1 MDKLCCQIGDI
12 MKKRKKIIIIS
23 IIVLV
28 LIVGAIFGVYKMFK
42 DENALSIS
50 EKTWINKNI
59 NSVFTIYVPNDIN
72 VFGKSGNG
80 VYFDFIS
87 KLEEDLGL
95 KLNSS
100 VYSIT
105 TENNSFGFNVGTS
118 YDSRDLLLFTD
129 YYVLIN
135 KESNSICDISEI
147 SNKKIGVI
155 SNDLSYISNFYTLSG
170 TISSYD
176 SSDKMFEALKSNEV
190 DYVIAPRNQYK
201 DVIVSKNYNISYF
214 FNDAKIYYYLH
225 LGNDDTLNSI
235 ITKYYNTW
243 MKDNFNKSYNDN
255 NYDLF
260 IKSLN
265 ISDIEEDSLTDKNYT
280 FEYVV
285 NQPYQLLSKGK
296 LTGIVSEYLN
306 LFRDF
311 SDVDFEYVKVKKF
324 KDLKYDLGKK
334 KIDLYFDQYNYD
346 SKYNK
351 VNVNLP
357 IGYYLISNRNLN
369 INIDSLKSY
378 KGEIYVLENSKLYSY
393 LEKYTN
399 ITIKTYSKDSKAKKL
414 IKDDKVVIVDKLVYD
429 NYLVDVLSDIDIIL
443 EDSIHG
449 LTYTINYK
457 NNDDVFYKL
466 FSSYLNT
473 LNPKEVVD
481 NSLDMYF
488 ETYESGSRTV
498 KLARTVILFVILF
511 IVAVYL
517 FVKAKGRIILNTK
530 VKNNEKIRYVDML
543 TCLKNRN
550 YLNDRIEI
558 WNQNTVYPQCVV
570 VLDLNNVKY
579 LNDTFGHEEGDKQIK
594 AVANVLFKTQ
604 LENTELLRTDGNEFM
619 IYMVGYTEKKVVS
632 YIKKLLKEFKKLPYE
647 YGVAIGFS
655 MINDDLKLIE
665 DAFNEAML
673 MMRKNKST
681 FEENDD
687 K

>member
-1 MDKLCCQIGDI
+1 
-12 MKKRKKIIIIS
+12 MKNLKKVIVIT
-23 IIVLV
+23 IIVIILLV
-28 LIVGAIFGVYKMFK
+28 GGIFGIYKLFK
-42 DENALSIS
+42 DENSLSIT

-72 VFGKSGNG
+72 IFGKSGNG

-105 TENNSFGFNVGTS
+105 SNNDSFGFNVGTS

-135 KESNSICDISEI
+135 KEGNSICNLSEI
-147 SNKKIGVI
+147 SDKKIGVI
-155 SNDLSYISNFYTLSG
+155 SKDLAYITNYYTLTG
-170 TISSYD
+170 TITSYD
-176 SSDKMFEALKSNEV
+176 SSDAMFEALKNSEV
-190 DYVIAPRNQYK
+190 DYVIAPRTQYK
-201 DVIVSKNYNISYF
+201 DVIISNSYNIAYF
-214 FNDAKIYYYLH
+214 FNDAKVYYYLH
-225 LGNDDTLNSI
+225 LGSDETLNSI
-235 ITKYYNTW
+235 VTKYYNTW
-243 MKDNFNKSYNDN
+243 MIDSFDKSYNRN
-255 NYDLF
+255 NYSLF

-265 ISDIEEDSLTDKNYT
+265 ISDIAEDSLTDKNYK

-285 NQPYQLLSKGK
+285 SQPYQLLSKGN

-306 LFRDF
+306 SFNEF
-311 SDVDFEYVKVKKF
+311 SDVDFEYVKVKSF
-324 KDLKYDLGKK
+324 KELKHDVDKK
-334 KIDLYFDQYNYD
+334 KFDLYFDQYNYD
-346 SKYNK
+346 SKYSKINI
-351 VNVNLP
+351 NLP
-357 IGYYLISNRNLN
+357 INYYLISNRDVNL
-369 INIDSLKSY
+369 NIDSLKSY
-378 KGEIYVLENSKLYSY
+378 KGEIYVLENSKLYTY
-393 LEKYTN
+393 LENYTD
-399 ITIKTYSKDSKAKKL
+399 ITIKSYSKDSKIKKL
-414 IKDDKVVIVDKLVYD
+414 IKNDKVVIVDKKVYD
-429 NYLVDVLSDIDIIL
+429 NYLIDNLSDINIIL
-443 EDSIHG
+443 EDSVHG
-449 LTYTINYK
+449 TSYTINYQ
-457 NNDDVFYKL
+457 NGEDIFYKL
-466 FSSYLNT
+466 FKSYVNS

-481 NSLDMYF
+481 DSLDSYF
-488 ETYESGSRTV
+488 KTYEAGSRTV
-498 KLARTVILFVILF
+498 KLARTVIIA
-511 IVAVYL
+511 IVVFLISVYL
-517 FVKAKGRIILNTK
+517 FIKAKGRIVLNTK

>member
-1 MDKLCCQIGDI
+1 
-12 MKKRKKIIIIS
+12 MKNFKKVIVIT
-23 IIVLV
+23 IIVIILLV
-28 LIVGAIFGVYKMFK
+28 GGIFGIYKLFK
-42 DENALSIS
+42 DENSLSIT

-72 VFGKSGNG
+72 IFGKSGNG

-100 VYSIT
+100 VYSIAS
-105 TENNSFGFNVGTS
+105 NNDSFGFNVGTS

-135 KESNSICDISEI
+135 KEGNSICNLSEV
-147 SNKKIGVI
+147 SDKKIGII
-155 SNDLSYISNFYTLSG
+155 SKDLAYITNYYTLTG
-170 TISSYD
+170 TITSYD
-176 SSDKMFEALKSNEV
+176 SSDAMFEALKNSEV
-190 DYVIAPRNQYK
+190 DYVIAPRTQYK
-201 DVIVSKNYNISYF
+201 DVIISNSYNIAYF
-214 FNDAKIYYYLH
+214 FNDAKVYYYLH
-225 LGNDDTLNSI
+225 LGSDETLNSI
-235 ITKYYNTW
+235 VTKYYNTW
-243 MKDNFNKSYNDN
+243 MIDSYDKSYNRN
-255 NYDLF
+255 NYSLF

-265 ISDIEEDSLTDKNYT
+265 ISDIAEDSLTDKNYK

-285 NQPYQLLSKGK
+285 SQPYQLLSKGN

-306 LFRDF
+306 SFNEF
-311 SDVDFEYVKVKKF
+311 SDVDFEYVKVKSF
-324 KDLKYDLGKK
+324 KELKHDVDKK
-334 KIDLYFDQYNYD
+334 KFDLYFDQYNYD
-346 SKYNK
+346 SKYSKINI
-351 VNVNLP
+351 NLP
-357 IGYYLISNRNLN
+357 INYYLISNRDVNL
-369 INIDSLKSY
+369 NIDSLKSY

-393 LEKYTN
+393 LENYTD
-399 ITIKTYSKDSKAKKL
+399 ITIKSYSKDSKIKKL
-414 IKDDKVVIVDKLVYD
+414 IKNDKIVIVDKKVYD
-429 NYLVDVLSDIDIIL
+429 NYLIDNLSDINIIL
-443 EDSIHG
+443 EDSVHG
-449 LTYTINYK
+449 TSYTINYQ
-457 NNDDVFYKL
+457 NGEDIFYKL
-466 FSSYLNT
+466 FKSYVNS

-481 NSLDMYF
+481 DSLDSYF
-488 ETYESGSRTV
+488 KTYEAGSRTV
-498 KLARTVILFVILF
+498 RLARTVIIA
-511 IVAVYL
+511 IVVLLISVYL
-517 FVKAKGRIILNTK
+517 FIKAKGRIVLNTK

>member
-1 MDKLCCQIGDI
+1 
-12 MKKRKKIIIIS
+12 MKNFKKVIVIT
-23 IIVLV
+23 IIVIILLV
-28 LIVGAIFGVYKMFK
+28 GGIFGIYKLFK
-42 DENALSIS
+42 DENSLSIT

-72 VFGKSGNG
+72 IFGKSGNG

-105 TENNSFGFNVGTS
+105 SNNDSFGFNVGTS

-135 KESNSICDISEI
+135 KDGNSICNLSEI
-147 SNKKIGVI
+147 SDKKIGII
-155 SNDLSYISNFYTLSG
+155 SKDLAYITNYYTLTG
-170 TISSYD
+170 TITSYD
-176 SSDKMFEALKSNEV
+176 SSDAMFEALKNSEV
-190 DYVIAPRNQYK
+190 DYVIAPRTQYK
-201 DVIVSKNYNISYF
+201 DVIISNSYNIAYF
-214 FNDAKIYYYLH
+214 FNDAKVYYYLH
-225 LGNDDTLNSI
+225 LGSDETLNSI
-235 ITKYYNTW
+235 VTKYYNTW
-243 MKDNFNKSYNDN
+243 MIDSYDKSYNRN
-255 NYDLF
+255 NYSLF

-265 ISDIEEDSLTDKNYT
+265 ISDIAEDSLTDKNYK

-285 NQPYQLLSKGK
+285 SQPYQLLSKGN

-306 LFRDF
+306 SFNEF
-311 SDVDFEYVKVKKF
+311 SDVDFEYVKVKSF
-324 KDLKYDLGKK
+324 KELKHDVDKK
-334 KIDLYFDQYNYD
+334 KFDLYFDQYNYD
-346 SKYNK
+346 SKYSKINI
-351 VNVNLP
+351 NLP
-357 IGYYLISNRNLN
+357 INYYLISNRDVNL
-369 INIDSLKSY
+369 NIDSLKSY

-393 LEKYTN
+393 LENYTD
-399 ITIKTYSKDSKAKKL
+399 ITIKSYSKDSKIKKL
-414 IKDDKVVIVDKLVYD
+414 IKNDKIVIVDKKMYD
-429 NYLVDVLSDIDIIL
+429 NYLIDNLSDINIIL
-443 EDSIHG
+443 EDSVHG
-449 LTYTINYK
+449 TSYTINYQ
-457 NNDDVFYKL
+457 NEEDIFYKL
-466 FSSYLNT
+466 FKSYVNS

-481 NSLDMYF
+481 DSLDSYF
-488 ETYESGSRTV
+488 KTYEAGSRTV
-498 KLARTVILFVILF
+498 RLARTVIIA
-511 IVAVYL
+511 IVVLLISVYL
-517 FVKAKGRIILNTK
+517 FIKAKGRIVLNTK

>member
-1 MDKLCCQIGDI
+1 
-12 MKKRKKIIIIS
+12 MKNFKKVIVIT
-23 IIVLV
+23 IIVIILLV
-28 LIVGAIFGVYKMFK
+28 GGIFGIYKLFK
-42 DENALSIS
+42 DENSLSIT

-72 VFGKSGNG
+72 IFGKSGNG

-105 TENNSFGFNVGTS
+105 SNNDSFGFNVGTS

-135 KESNSICDISEI
+135 KDGNSICNLSEI
-147 SNKKIGVI
+147 SDKKIGII
-155 SNDLSYISNFYTLSG
+155 SKDLAYITNYYTLTA
-170 TISSYD
+170 TITSYD
-176 SSDKMFEALKSNEV
+176 SSDAMFEALKNSEV
-190 DYVIAPRNQYK
+190 DYVIAPRTQYK
-201 DVIVSKNYNISYF
+201 DVIISNSYNIAYF
-214 FNDAKIYYYLH
+214 FNDAKVYYYLH
-225 LGNDDTLNSI
+225 LGSDETLNSI
-235 ITKYYNTW
+235 VTKYYNTW
-243 MKDNFNKSYNDN
+243 MIDSFDKSYNRN
-255 NYDLF
+255 NYSLF

-265 ISDIEEDSLTDKNYT
+265 ISDIAEDSLTDKNYK

-285 NQPYQLLSKGK
+285 SQPYQLLSKGN

-306 LFRDF
+306 LFNEF
-311 SDVDFEYVKVKKF
+311 SDVDFEYVKVKSF
-324 KDLKYDLGKK
+324 KELKHDVDKK
-334 KIDLYFDQYNYD
+334 KFDLYFDQYNYD
-346 SKYNK
+346 SKYSKINI
-351 VNVNLP
+351 NLP
-357 IGYYLISNRNLN
+357 INYYLISNRDVNL
-369 INIDSLKSY
+369 NIDSLKSY

-393 LEKYTN
+393 LENYTD
-399 ITIKTYSKDSKAKKL
+399 ITIKSYSKDSKIKKL
-414 IKDDKVVIVDKLVYD
+414 IKNDKIVIVDKKVYD
-429 NYLVDVLSDIDIIL
+429 NYLIDNLSDINIIL
-443 EDSIHG
+443 EDSVHG
-449 LTYTINYK
+449 TSYTINYQ
-457 NNDDVFYKL
+457 NGEDIFYKL
-466 FSSYLNT
+466 FKSYVNS

-481 NSLDMYF
+481 ESLDSYF
-488 ETYESGSRTV
+488 KTYEAGSRTV
-498 KLARTVILFVILF
+498 RLARTVIIA
-511 IVAVYL
+511 IVVLLISVYL
-517 FVKAKGRIILNTK
+517 FIKAKGRIVLNTK